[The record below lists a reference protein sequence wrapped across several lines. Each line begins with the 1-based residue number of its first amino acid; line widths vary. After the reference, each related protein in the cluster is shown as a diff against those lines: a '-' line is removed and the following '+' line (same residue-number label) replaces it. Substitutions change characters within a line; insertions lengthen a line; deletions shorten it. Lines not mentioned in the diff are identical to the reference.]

1 MRTALSERAAPT
13 RLRPE
18 AAGRTLGLVITA
30 DLPLMAE
37 QRSSIERELAT
48 LDRTLTR
55 QARQAR
61 SRTLRAMRE
70 TLRDAR
76 PHERPQRARSM
87 RISWARLPRD
97 DSGGGGGTM
106 RRVHLD
112 RAPGRGTHTIHF
124 ALSQSH
130 SPAESKRRQRY
141 IERDGACAAS
151 FGNIGDTEEE
161 RDRLWGQLSNFGV
174 SRSGRIELGPG
185 TAPNVKRLVLTRLL
199 GSDDALPGGMEPS
212 RIQYLSELD
221 DEELDRR
228 KISFRTH
235 DPDTHTQWLEHIARA
250 IADADTTPDLPGN
263 RSLLDPTQTGPED
276 TAPLAPGV
284 RIKGGRD
291 AVVIV
296 ANNTPA
302 EALKALATLV
312 EGETEHLIDPASAAT
327 LAAWREG
334 RAAGQDIII
343 RADRTDVVDY
353 LAKESSKLGELAE
366 DNEHIKVGSRPGTEL
381 ILAKGAPPV
390 IKRLAVQWWQAHH
403 PHMAPTPGESGK
415 RRFAQLVD
423 APLARLDDEH
433 LAFRVTGKEQKA
445 LRDYIEHA
453 SADITRGRFSED
465 ELRSRH
471 EPPVEKVKAKPGGVR
486 DWQPRVPIVQ
496 RQIILEL
503 AHELSSPQREK
514 ALKSWCE
521 KNLKGLAWH
530 AVIHRPEEKND
541 ARNWHAHIV
550 YSNVAVERRKDGPG
564 WTFEEPDARRPEP
577 NETIRC
583 LSGNGPLKG
592 TGRNRLIQQWRQDIC
607 ELQNQ
612 YLAEIGAEKRYDHRS
627 YASMGVDREPGEH
640 LGPGRFRRDLEGD
653 TRATGAPSP
662 YWRDVETTLRA
673 RLRVEG
679 ASSEARDLACDVL
692 ELSRLLTGIPDDD
705 ATTKNKLDAERRR
718 ARQELGELLSAEAA
732 LLADELIGQH
742 TALPTLPPVE
752 RKEPWRT
759 EHEALAGIG
768 DAWIH
773 GARAERLFERTAT
786 DPKFTRALREDDP
799 QAVELQATARSYQE
813 ATRQMRLDAAA
824 ALRGRRARPRDRAAV
839 AVHASAQRL
848 GFTRPE
854 QYLGQTL
861 GTELDQALA
870 REQRA
875 AGLDRDIR
883 VWARVCHGGDKGIE
897 VQRATALLLE
907 TGRAAFADRP
917 ELEKRIAGVGR
928 RSARAADL
936 RAEWNAC
943 TTEAAIK
950 RLAHRRRGRI
960 ATLTAWERRGFRAGT
975 QPKAVTEEDR
985 NRLATLCERDDAE
998 AAQTLRAIDL
1008 REHRRLAALAPKVA
1022 RKIQERLRELRVQK
1036 DALTASLRTAES
1048 PDAILAAE
1056 AAHPAAASRAVEPAP
1071 AFEAAW
1077 AAAGPARK
1085 ALAKTALR
1093 LPGDDALTA
1102 AWTATRGLHPGR
1114 KAILF
1119 SAHPGLGPLA
1129 SEGAHR
1135 AAEERAHARAAL
1147 RGAPGADDETLADIR
1162 AAPDKLRWL
1171 DEETR
1176 AAIERHVPRP
1186 GRPGLD
1192 LDR

>member
-1 MRTALSERAAPT
+1 
-13 RLRPE
+13 
-18 AAGRTLGLVITA
+18 
-30 DLPLMAE
+30 MAE
-37 QRSSIERELAT
+37 QRSSIEREVANLE
-48 LDRTLTR
+48 RTLTR

-76 PHERPQRARSM
+76 PHERAKRARSM

-161 RDRLWGQLSNFGV
+161 RDRLWGELAALGV
-174 SRSGRIELGPG
+174 ARSGRLELGPG
-185 TAPNVKRLVLTRLL
+185 TAPTVKRMVLARLL

-221 DEELDRR
+221 DDELDRR
-228 KISFRTH
+228 KISVRTP
-235 DPDTHTQWLEHIARA
+235 DPDTHTQWLDRIARA
-250 IADADTTPDLPGN
+250 AEDAAAAPGLPCN
-263 RSLLDPTQTGPED
+263 TSRLDPSQP
-276 TAPLAPGV
+276 APGDRPALAPGV
-284 RIKGGRD
+284 RIRGGRD
-291 AVVIV
+291 AVLVV
-296 ANNTPA
+296 TNDTPP
-302 EALKALATLV
+302 EALRALATLV
-312 EGETEHLIDPASAAT
+312 EEEADHLTDPPSAAA
-327 LAAWREG
+327 LAAWRDG
-334 RAAGQDIII
+334 RPAGQDVII
-343 RADRTDVVDY
+343 RADRPDVVDY
-353 LAKESSKLGELAE
+353 LAKESKEIGGLAE
-366 DNEHIKVGSRPGTEL
+366 DSEQIKVGSRPGTEV
-381 ILAKGAPPV
+381 ILGKGAPPAF
-390 IKRLAVQWWQAHH
+390 KRLAVEWWRERH
-403 PHMAPTPGESGK
+403 PHVAPTPGESGK

-423 APLARLDDEH
+423 APLEQLDDEH
-433 LAFRVTGKEQKA
+433 LVFRVTGTEQKA
-445 LRDYIEHA
+445 LRTLMAQA
-453 SADITRGRFSED
+453 SGDIAAGRFPETD
-465 ELRSRH
+465 VRSRH
-471 EPPVEKVKAKPGGVR
+471 EIPVDTKTAKQTGLR
-486 DWQPRVPIVQ
+486 DWKPTVPVVQ

-503 AHELSSPQREK
+503 AHELSSAQREK
-514 ALKSWCE
+514 ALKSWCK
-521 KNLKGLAWH
+521 KNFKGLAWH

-550 YSNVAVERRKDGPG
+550 YSNVAVERRQDGPG
-564 WTFEEPDARRPEP
+564 WTFEEPGAPRPKP

-583 LSGNGPLKG
+583 LGGYGPLKG
-592 TGRNRLIQQWRQDIC
+592 AGRDRLIQHWRQDIC

-627 YASMGVDREPGEH
+627 YASMGVNREPGEH

-662 YWRDVETTLRA
+662 YWRDVENKLRA
-673 RLRVEG
+673 GLRVEG
-679 ASSEARDLACDVL
+679 ASSDARYLACDVL

-705 ATTKNKLDAERRR
+705 ADTKKTLDAERRT
-718 ARQELGELLSAEAA
+718 AREELGKLLSAEAA
-732 LLADELIGQH
+732 LLADELIARH
-742 TALPTLPPVE
+742 TALPTPPPVE
-752 RKEPWRT
+752 RKEQWRA
-759 EHEALAGIG
+759 EHEALGEIA
-768 DAWIH
+768 DAWIY
-773 GARAERLFERTAT
+773 GARAERLFEREST
-786 DPKFTRALREDDP
+786 DPKFTQALREDDA
-799 QAVELQATARSYQE
+799 QAVELQATARSYQD

-883 VWARVCHGGDKGIE
+883 VWARVCHGADKGIE

-917 ELEKRIAGVGR
+917 ELEKRIAGLGR

-960 ATLTAWERRGFRAGT
+960 ATLTAWERRGLLAGT

-1022 RKIQERLRELRVQK
+1022 RKIQERLRELRVQD

-1077 AAAGPARK
+1077 AAAGPARE

-1119 SAHPGLGPLA
+1119 SAHPGLEPLA

-1176 AAIERHVPRP
+1176 AAIERQVPRP